1 MAGSESYLGFSQTSV
16 MVLFV
21 KAVNMSLD
29 VNYFGIKAPSSTFE
43 KVRNTPLSMIVTKIS
58 QKNNYLLKANKG
70 NTKEVKDVK
79 YIQSWQWRFQNDVTD
94 DVLVSLLLALNTFHT
109 FFYNSVLY
117 NIWEIYEVLVQF
129 SFFTSKTELDI

>member
-1 MAGSESYLGFSQTSV
+1 

-21 KAVNMSLD
+21 KAVNMSLN

-58 QKNNYLLKANKG
+58 QKNNYLFKANKG

-79 YIQSWQWRFQNDVTD
+79 YIQSWQWRFQNDVID

>member
-1 MAGSESYLGFSQTSV
+1 MLAGSESYLGFSQTSV

-29 VNYFGIKAPSSTFE
+29 VNYFGIKAPSSSFE

-58 QKNNYLLKANKG
+58 QKNNYLFKANKG

-79 YIQSWQWRFQNDVTD
+79 YIQS
-94 DVLVSLLLALNTFHT
+94 
-109 FFYNSVLY
+109 
-117 NIWEIYEVLVQF
+117 
-129 SFFTSKTELDI
+129 